1 MSQKKTA
8 QEKYSNSRMLTFEGY
23 NEEKVILE
31 SDKLPYDCEFLKY
44 KLKCKKC
51 SNVIQ
56 VDNSEKGMEI
66 RCCKKKKEKK
76 PVKEDEKIFN
86 AVFNALTLGL
96 DNEDK
101 KELKN
106 DENIKNKI
114 ILMREGFVRENIPGH

>member
-8 QEKYSNSRMLTFEGY
+8 QEKYSNSRMFTFEGY

-51 SNVIQ
+51 DKIIE
-56 VDNSEKGMEI
+56 VDNSEKGVEI

-76 PVKEDEKIFN
+76 SIPDDEKIFN
-86 AVFNALTLGL
+86 SIFNALTIGL
-96 DNEDK
+96 DKEDK
-101 KELKN
+101 QSLK
-106 DENIKNKI
+106 DIDNIKEKI
-114 ILMREGFVRENIPGH
+114 THIREGFIRENR